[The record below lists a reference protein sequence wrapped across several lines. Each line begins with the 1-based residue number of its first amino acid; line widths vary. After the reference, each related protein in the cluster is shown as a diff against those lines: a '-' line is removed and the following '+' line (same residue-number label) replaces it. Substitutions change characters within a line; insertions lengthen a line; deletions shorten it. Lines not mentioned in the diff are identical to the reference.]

1 MTSQIPDQM
10 PLPAPPAAA
19 APAPDGARHCKQP
32 GCGAELPAA
41 TGRGAP
47 RLFCSPACSRKWH
60 NENRLA
66 PGAAGQQQAPAAGGP
81 LAGLQQLLAQA
92 ADLAGAAAAQLAAA
106 DPGRVTATLAAADA
120 ARRQAQAETAVAL
133 AQAAGAVQAE
143 QAATAAM
150 HAARHDA
157 QAALEAADAARADAD
172 AADIRAQAIR
182 DQADAQITEIRRQAD
197 TALAAAREGTRAAHA
212 DRDAA
217 LAAADQARHHA
228 STEIGRARQ
237 AEADA
242 RAENDHVRADAARER
257 DAAAAAC
264 TAQLHA
270 LQALADTWRA
280 RAEHAEQQLDL
291 ERDHQRRLA
300 AQPRTATSGN
310 GDGAPQPRHHP
321 ASQRHQDHRRRP
333 ALTPS
338 QGRGCRPGRPCPR
351 PSTCHRKDHAM
362 SSLTDPL
369 GPDLTATLRALK
381 LGKLTA
387 TLPERLTLARQHNMP
402 HADFLQLILSDEVAR
417 REAGS
422 IALRARNAGLDPAMR
437 TETWDPTAAIR
448 YDQRLWNE
456 LISLRF
462 LDGPHGALILGPV
475 GVGKTHL
482 ATALGHIAVR
492 RRRTVAM
499 ARADK
504 LFKRLTAARLDN
516 TLDYEYRRLTTV
528 ELLIIDDFALQP
540 LTPAQTTDF
549 YEIITERHRKA
560 STVVTSNRDASE
572 WLPLM
577 TDPLLAQSAIDRL
590 TSTCH
595 ELIVEGDSYRRR
607 QRPAAP
613 PVDDTAPATP

>member
-1 MTSQIPDQM
+1 
-10 PLPAPPAAA
+10 
-19 APAPDGARHCKQP
+19 
-32 GCGAELPAA
+32 
-41 TGRGAP
+41 
-47 RLFCSPACSRKWH
+47 
-60 NENRLA
+60 
-66 PGAAGQQQAPAAGGP
+66 
-81 LAGLQQLLAQA
+81 
-92 ADLAGAAAAQLAAA
+92 
-106 DPGRVTATLAAADA
+106 
-120 ARRQAQAETAVAL
+120 
-133 AQAAGAVQAE
+133 
-143 QAATAAM
+143 M
-150 HAARHDA
+150 HAARHDT

-172 AADIRAQAIR
+172 VAEARAQAIR
-182 DQADAQITEIRRQAD
+182 DQADAQITQIRRESGA
-197 TALAAAREGTRAAHA
+197 ALAAARTEASTARA

-217 LAAADQARHHA
+217 LATAAQDRHHA
-228 STEIGRARQ
+228 DTEISRARQ

-242 RAENDHVRADAARER
+242 RAENDHVRTDAARER
-257 DAAAAAC
+257 DAQAAAC
-264 TAQLHA
+264 TVQLDA
-270 LQALADTWRA
+270 IQALADTWRA

-300 AQPRTATSGN
+300 AQPAAGDPGDSAPPGPAAPAATQPATARATART
-310 GDGAPQPRHHP
+310 GAGSPDL
-321 ASQRHQDHRRRP
+321 A
-333 ALTPS
+333 A
-338 QGRGCRPGRPCPR
+338 GRGAVQPPARAQPTS
-351 PSTCHRKDHAM
+351 PSRKDHAM
-362 SSLTDPL
+362 SSLTDPI

-422 IALRARNAGLDPAMR
+422 IALRASNAGLDPAMR

-492 RRRTVAM
+492 RRRTVVM

-607 QRPAAP
+607 QRPAPP
-613 PVDDTAPATP
+613 PVDGTAPATP